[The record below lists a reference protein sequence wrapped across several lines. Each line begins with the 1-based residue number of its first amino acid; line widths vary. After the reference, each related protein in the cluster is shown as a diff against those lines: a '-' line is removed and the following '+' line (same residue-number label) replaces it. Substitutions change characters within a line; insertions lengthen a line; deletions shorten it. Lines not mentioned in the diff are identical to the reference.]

1 MCVHSHADAPE
12 SSGAFFHDIGTGKC
26 RKQAGRPRNA
36 LRASQAVHATDVM
49 VNPSDR
55 QVQKKAP
62 KGFANNYFP
71 EDLLGFNLSVFPG
84 VFLLSRWRWSGCPV
98 DSAIRFGPGLRAIM
112 DILHRVK
119 RKLYNCI
126 YRQL

>member
-1 MCVHSHADAPE
+1 MNMMISYQELVRTFP
-12 SSGAFFHDIGTGKC
+12 
-26 RKQAGRPRNA
+26 
-36 LRASQAVHATDVM
+36 
-49 VNPSDR
+49 
-55 QVQKKAP
+55 
-62 KGFANNYFP
+62 NNYFP

-112 DILHRVK
+112 DILHCVK

>member
-1 MCVHSHADAPE
+1 GFRVVCCLFYRFPV
-12 SSGAFFHDIGTGKC
+12 
-26 RKQAGRPRNA
+26 RNA

-49 VNPSDR
+49 FNPSDR

>member
-1 MCVHSHADAPE
+1 
-12 SSGAFFHDIGTGKC
+12 
-26 RKQAGRPRNA
+26 
-36 LRASQAVHATDVM
+36 
-49 VNPSDR
+49 
-55 QVQKKAP
+55 
-62 KGFANNYFP
+62 NNYFP

-98 DSAIRFGPGLRAIM
+98 DSAIRFGPGLRALM

-126 YRQL
+126 YRQLKVVKMNGKIVFCSLIFNVV